1 MDFKITHGRKNQPG
15 EYLEIKLQK
24 PRLNIVVQKTR
35 ALWHAY
41 LIEIGKS
48 GAVRTFGCFE
58 TSEEARFA
66 IELIAQTIVAYNKL

>member
-48 GAVRTFGCFE
+48 GAVRTFW
-58 TSEEARFA
+58 
-66 IELIAQTIVAYNKL
+66 LL